1 MTKIFN
7 LDGEKIDAQPELSTD
22 DCIEE
27 MVKDLVE
34 QKAEIESLIF
44 LGVTKDGVNFVQSS
58 LLTLEEAIG
67 LLEIAKIQALL
78 GEF

>member
-7 LDGEKIDAQPELSTD
+7 LHGEKMDAQPELSAD

-58 LLTLEEAIG
+58 LLTLEEVIG
-67 LLEIAKIQALL
+67 LLEIAKFQALL